1 MITRKYDAFVAKIVN
16 TRLTK
21 IFMAIFAPD
30 ERLPRSATLMQWFLE
45 LSWPEIPLVH
55 FFCVYFHSPK
65 RWIMEKAKLADLQ
78 MEYTVLGPNK
88 GKWALWCHILSIDL
102 KHPLTQLENY

>member
-1 MITRKYDAFVAKIVN
+1 M
-16 TRLTK
+16 
-21 IFMAIFAPD
+21 
-30 ERLPRSATLMQWFLE
+30 
-45 LSWPEIPLVH
+45 
-55 FFCVYFHSPK
+55 
-65 RWIMEKAKLADLQ
+65 WIMEKAKLADLQ